1 MQLRKGAEFTGT
13 GFGLFLCLL
22 TAAGCDVTGTA
33 GAVHPEGRAL
43 LIEEEPSGARGVL
56 EVKSA
61 LQEADDPSEPVELLL
76 YGTVGGV
83 EGFVWEPDR
92 AVFTVMDAEL
102 GDVGHSHGAGHDA
115 DNCPFCRANR
125 KKALEA
131 TAQIRMV
138 DRAGQVMSIDAR
150 TLLGLS
156 EGQTVVVRGRG
167 HIGSLGNLV
176 VDGEGLY
183 VRPRVNR

>member
-1 MQLRKGAEFTGT
+1 MRMRKWTEFTGT

-43 LIEEEPSGARGVL
+43 LLEEEPSSARGVL
-56 EVKSA
+56 QVKSA
-61 LQEADDPSEPVELLL
+61 LQEADDPSEPVDLVLF
-76 YGTVGGV
+76 GTVGGV

-92 AVFTVMDAEL
+92 AVFTVLDTELEDA
-102 GDVGHSHGAGHDA
+102 GHSHGAGHDA

-125 KKALEA
+125 KKALEG

-138 DRAGQVMSIDAR
+138 NAEGQVMNINAR

-183 VRPRVNR
+183 VRPRSNR